1 MYRGCDTELPAH
13 GQQQVSLQ
21 CFLEQSHCRMSS
33 TAKANTALA
42 AAIVFLLL
50 SSCAAYL
57 AFARLRNS
65 QLWVEH
71 TREVQHALDQFTV
84 NAGRAGRLR
93 GEFVDLGDESVVQ
106 RQADAVVKVWRALGV
121 IQKLTAD
128 NVSQQQRYRKLAE
141 LTERRIALID
151 RAVELRR
158 SGHSRREDQ
167 MAVARQITAVVDES
181 DEVIR
186 TMDEQE
192 QQLLTE
198 RQRREGG
205 SFTITAAIL
214 LTSLFLALILF
225 LIHHRL
231 LTEQVRERLRA
242 DGAQRTLSAR
252 LLNLQD
258 EERRKFARELHDSVG
273 QQLAAMKMAISMLEA
288 KLPGDTVIQDCLRL
302 LDDSIAETR
311 TISHLLHP
319 PLLDDAGVHSAFRW
333 FVEGFAKRSGIAV
346 DLEIQNASERFDE
359 ATELVLFRALQEG
372 LTNVHRHSG
381 AKQADVS
388 LSTSGNSIVLKVRDR
403 GRGIPPAVLQR
414 MQDEGSGGGVG
425 LAGMTE
431 RIREIGG
438 RLELHS
444 TADGTEIVVRV
455 PARRRPEPPMSSQP
469 AVQEV
474 IG

>member
-1 MYRGCDTELPAH
+1 
-13 GQQQVSLQ
+13 
-21 CFLEQSHCRMSS
+21 MSS

-42 AAIVFLLL
+42 AAMIFLLL
-50 SSCAAYL
+50 SSCAAYF
-57 AFARLRNS
+57 AFARLRTS

-84 NAGRAGRLR
+84 NVGRAGRLR
-93 GEFVDLGDESVVQ
+93 GEFVDLGDESVLE
-106 RQADAVVKVWRALGV
+106 RQADAMVKVRRALAV
-121 IQKLTAD
+121 IQQLTAD
-128 NVSQQQRYRKLAE
+128 NVAQQQSYRKLGE
-141 LTERRIALID
+141 LTERRIALMD

-158 SGHSRREDQ
+158 SGHSSLEDQ
-167 MAVARQITAVVDES
+167 IALARQITPLVDES
-181 DEVIR
+181 DEIIR
-186 TMDEQE
+186 TMDERE

-205 SFTITAAIL
+205 SFTVTAAIL
-214 LTSLFLALILF
+214 LTSLFLALVLF

-242 DGAQRTLSAR
+242 EGAQRTLSAR
-252 LLNLQD
+252 LLTMQD

-288 KLPGDTVIQDCLRL
+288 KLPGDTLIQDCLTL
-302 LDDSIAETR
+302 LDDSITETR

-319 PLLDDAGVHSAFRW
+319 PLLDDAGVNSAFRW
-333 FVEGFAKRSGIAV
+333 FVEGFAKRSGISV
-346 DLEIQNASERFDE
+346 DLEIQSASERFDE
-359 ATELVLFRALQEG
+359 ATELVLFRVLQES

-388 LSTSGNSIVLKVRDR
+388 LSTSGNSIILKVRDH
-403 GRGIPPAVLQR
+403 GRGVPPAVLQR
-414 MQDEGSGGGVG
+414 MQDEGTAGGVG

-438 RLELHS
+438 RLEVHS

-455 PARRRPEPPMSSQP
+455 PLRPRPELPLRENLAYKKLTIPH
-469 AVQEV
+469 A
-474 IG
+474 

>member
-1 MYRGCDTELPAH
+1 
-13 GQQQVSLQ
+13 
-21 CFLEQSHCRMSS
+21 MSS

-42 AAIVFLLL
+42 AAIIFLLL
-50 SSCAAYL
+50 SSCAAYF
-57 AFARLRNS
+57 AFARLRTS

-93 GEFVDLGDESVVQ
+93 GEFVDLGDESVLE
-106 RQADAVVKVWRALGV
+106 RQADSEVKIRRALAA
-121 IQKLTAD
+121 IQQLTVD
-128 NVSQQQRYRKLAE
+128 NVNQQQSYRKLAE
-141 LTERRIALID
+141 LTERRIALMD

-158 SGHSRREDQ
+158 SGHSRLEDQ
-167 MAVARQITAVVDES
+167 IAIARQITPLVDES

-186 TMDEQE
+186 TMDDQE

-205 SFTITAAIL
+205 SFTVTAAIL
-214 LTSLFLALILF
+214 LTSLFMALILF

-242 DGAQRTLSAR
+242 EVALRTLSAR
-252 LLNLQD
+252 LLSMQD
-258 EERRKFARELHDSVG
+258 AERRKFARELHDSVG

-288 KLPGDTVIQDCLRL
+288 KLPGDTLIQDCLTL
-302 LDDSIAETR
+302 LDDSITETR

-319 PLLDDAGVHSAFRW
+319 PLLDDAGVNSAFRW
-333 FVEGFAKRSGIAV
+333 FVEGFAKRSGISV

-359 ATELVLFRALQEG
+359 GTELVLFRALQES

-381 AKQADVS
+381 AKRADVS
-388 LSTSGNSIVLKVRDR
+388 LGTSGNSIVLKVRDH

-414 MQDEGSGGGVG
+414 MQDEGTGGGVG

-438 RLELHS
+438 RLEVHS
-444 TADGTEIVVRV
+444 TGDGTEITVRV
-455 PARRRPEPPMSSQP
+455 PVRRRPEVPMSSKP
-469 AVQEV
+469 GVEEV
-474 IG
+474 MG